1 MITMEKINSMW
12 SAIVPQ
18 KGSTIA
24 RRADP
29 AHPLD
34 FFIGYDENGYMQL
47 MLISDEEPKL
57 PDSSQQ
63 VLVRRNQRTDGQYA
77 ICFSLINTSL
87 REIFVSL
94 CWDIMESTYGASN
107 KKDGAASAIRRFGM
121 WQVLLAKGTESK
133 MSDLAVRGLIG
144 ELSVLKNFGIPRY
157 GKSHAV
163 TGWIGPLRAD
173 RDFEYEDTWFEVKA
187 ASLSKESIIVSSL
200 DQLDI
205 DRPGNL
211 IVCRLE
217 KTSEADPNA
226 LTLNTLVKAIEEDL
240 GEDEYALS
248 TLHVRLTLSGYDE
261 TDERIDD
268 PFVVNSFEVYRVED
282 DFPRIRRSQ
291 LHSAIGSGE
300 YALNISALQPWRTK

>member
-1 MITMEKINSMW
+1 MEMINSMW
-12 SAIVPQ
+12 LAIAPQ

-29 AHPLD
+29 LHPLD
-34 FFIGYDENGYMQL
+34 IFIGYDENGCMQL
-47 MLISDEEPKL
+47 MLLTDEEPKL
-57 PDSSQQ
+57 PESSQQ
-63 VLVRRNQRTDGQYA
+63 VIVRGNQRTDGQYA
-77 ICFSLINTSL
+77 VCFSLVNTSL

-94 CWDIMESTYGASN
+94 CWDIMESTYGVPN
-107 KKDGAASAIRRFGM
+107 KKSGTVSAIKRFGM
-121 WQVLLAKGTESK
+121 WQVLLAKGSESK
-133 MSDLAVRGLIG
+133 MSDLVVRGLIG
-144 ELSVLKNFGIPRY
+144 ELSVLKNFGMPRY

-163 TGWIGPLRAD
+163 TGWIGPLHAD

-187 ASLSKESIIVSSL
+187 ASLSRESIIISSF

-240 GEDEYALS
+240 SEDEYALS

-261 TDERIDD
+261 TDERTDD
-268 PFVVNSFEVYRVED
+268 SFVVNSFEVYHVED

-291 LHSAIGSGE
+291 LHLAIGSGE
-300 YALNISALQPWRTK
+300 YALNISALQPWRTE